1 MPIVVGLGSG
11 IAVFQGMF
19 HYLGGRY
26 DSFKREGDEFER
38 KEIVRRS
45 TRLPIEQTISEIGE
59 GRGKSRKVFPLYAH
73 YLTHQQA
80 SEVPDSKREGRSASV
95 RSTERRATLSR

>member
-1 MPIVVGLGSG
+1 MPVVMGLGSG
-11 IAVFQGMF
+11 LAVFQGMF

-59 GRGKSRKVFPLYAH
+59 GRGKSRIVSILPVQ
-73 YLTHQQA
+73 YLTL
-80 SEVPDSKREGRSASV
+80 
-95 RSTERRATLSR
+95 T